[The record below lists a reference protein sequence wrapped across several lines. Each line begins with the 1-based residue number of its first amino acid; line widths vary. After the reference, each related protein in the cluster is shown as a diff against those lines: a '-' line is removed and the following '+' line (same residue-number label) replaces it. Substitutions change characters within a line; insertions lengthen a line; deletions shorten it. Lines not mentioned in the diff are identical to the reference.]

1 MCCIKCVSWD
11 GVDCMEPRGE
21 GVKIGNLAL
30 DCMEKGLEV
39 IWQGNKL
46 YLYGKVNESVGH
58 LQREELPKKTSV
70 L

>member
-1 MCCIKCVSWD
+1 MCFLGW
-11 GVDCMEPRGE
+11 GRLHGAEGE

-58 LQREELPKKTSV
+58 LQREKLPKKT
-70 L
+70 